1 MKKIYLFIIAF
12 LIISYS
18 RVNAQ
23 EQLDPLK
30 QNIEYNIDNLGDAH
44 IQISRV
50 FNASQ
55 WDNYKKIYAANAAAL
70 LKREMERGLPTA
82 YLQNFSYK
90 EDEMNRTFTLTF
102 DALGFAKINDNGQWQ
117 LDVGVKNPDLTKIT
131 DRNYAM
137 TVSFNSGGAL
147 LQNLIKL
154 NMPDGAAN
162 ITQEKNAFGKPIFT
176 YELTPGHKKVS
187 FIFLAIGILLFA
199 GAIVTFIK
207 PDLFAMS
214 AQKRATK
221 YPFAPAAAPVSA
233 PAQPVAPEQGQS
245 PAANSASQS

>member
-30 QNIEYNIDNLGDAH
+30 ENMDYTIDNLGDGH
-44 IQISRV
+44 IQISRT

-55 WDNYKKIYAANAAAL
+55 WDNYKKIYGANAADL
-70 LKREMERGLPTA
+70 LKREMERGLPKS

-90 EDEMNRTFTLTF
+90 EDEMNRTFTLSF

-117 LDVGVKNPDLTKIT
+117 IDVGLKNPDVTKIS

-137 TVSFNSGGAL
+137 TASYNSNGSL
-147 LQNLIKL
+147 LQDLIKL
-154 NMPDGAAN
+154 NIPDGASN
-162 ITQEKNAFGKPIFT
+162 ITQDKNAFGKPIFT
-176 YELTPGHKKVS
+176 YELTPGSKKMSYV
-187 FIFLAIGILLFA
+187 FLLLGILLIA
-199 GAIVTFIK
+199 AAAVAYLK
-207 PDLFAMS
+207 PELLKINM
-214 AQKRATK
+214 QKKPVK
-221 YPFAPAAAPVSA
+221 YPFQAVTTPPVT
-233 PAQPVAPEQGQS
+233 PEQGQS
-245 PAANSASQS
+245 PAQASNASQS